1 MKIVISKT
9 DGSISIMSL
18 IGDADATECID
29 KWREIHGGE
38 YVSHKVVADD
48 AIPTDRELRDSWVL
62 VGDAV
67 VVQ

>member
-1 MKIVISKT
+1 MKIVIVKT
-9 DGSISIMSL
+9 NGSVAIMSL
-18 IGDADATECID
+18 VGDAGATECVN

-38 YVSHKVVADD
+38 YVSHKVVSDD

-67 VVQ
+67 VVP

>member
-18 IGDADATECID
+18 IGDADASECID
-29 KWREIHGGE
+29 KWKEIHAGE
-38 YVSHKVVADD
+38 YVSHTVVSDD
-48 AIPTDRELRDSWVL
+48 AIPADREQRDSWVL